1 MTPNP
6 SDNNS
11 DRCDKLSLLSD
22 EELAEKYRSGKP
34 SVSYAS
40 ELIYRYFGLI
50 KSKAA
55 SMCSNPSA
63 YDDLVQEG
71 LLGLLNAVRCYRDD
85 KGAGFSTFAS
95 VCIANRIRSAAAK
108 LERQQLSEEEGGDEQ
123 AEDNAD
129 PESIII
135 GRELLSELYGS
146 LSPLEYDALRYYTVG
161 LNSREAAERL
171 GITEKS
177 AENAITRA
185 RKKLKGKLGK
195 GDD

>member
-6 SDNNS
+6 GDNNS
-11 DRCDKLSLLSD
+11 DRCDGLSALSD
-22 EELAEKYRSGKP
+22 EELAEKYRSGHL

-85 KGAGFSTFAS
+85 RGAGFATFAS
-95 VCIANRIRSAAAK
+95 VCIANRIKSAAAK
-108 LERQQLSEEEGGDEQ
+108 LERQQLSEEEGGDER
-123 AEDNAD
+123 AEDNIT

-135 GRELLSELYGS
+135 RRELVSELYGS
-146 LSPLEYDALRYYTVG
+146 LTPLEYDVFRYYSVG

-177 AENAITRA
+177 AENAITRV
-185 RKKLKGKLGK
+185 RKKLKGKLDK
-195 GDD
+195 CGD